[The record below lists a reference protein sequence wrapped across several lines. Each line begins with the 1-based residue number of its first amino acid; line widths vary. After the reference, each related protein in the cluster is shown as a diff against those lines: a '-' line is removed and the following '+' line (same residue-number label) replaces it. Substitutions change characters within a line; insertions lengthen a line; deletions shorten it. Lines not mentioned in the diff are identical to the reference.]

1 MAKWRFRPMA
11 RADGTTIACKLNSQL
26 DPIRLLGADRCRRCA
41 QPRPPRAGPRPI
53 QAAEKKL
60 PWPSVARFGEHDR
73 VNRVWGMGH
82 VLHSPHVTV
91 GGACCARAALEKGD
105 GRPLEGISFVV
116 SFRQDKKGKKTCLLP
131 NGKRSFRIRAGKL
144 IAPFRTT
151 QKFDYAR
158 RNFENVAT
166 GGQPAEEVSR
176 TVIWILFPLKC
187 GSMLVIL
194 GERLYSDRD
203 PRELNFIRLKR
214 RR

>member
-1 MAKWRFRPMA
+1 MV
-11 RADGTTIACKLNSQL
+11 RADGTTIACTLNSQL

-116 SFRQDKKGKKTCLLP
+116 SFRQDKKGK
-131 NGKRSFRIRAGKL
+131 RRACCRTGN
-144 IAPFRTT
+144 APFESE
-151 QKFDYAR
+151 Q
-158 RNFENVAT
+158 
-166 GGQPAEEVSR
+166 
-176 TVIWILFPLKC
+176 
-187 GSMLVIL
+187 GS
-194 GERLYSDRD
+194 
-203 PRELNFIRLKR
+203 
-214 RR
+214 